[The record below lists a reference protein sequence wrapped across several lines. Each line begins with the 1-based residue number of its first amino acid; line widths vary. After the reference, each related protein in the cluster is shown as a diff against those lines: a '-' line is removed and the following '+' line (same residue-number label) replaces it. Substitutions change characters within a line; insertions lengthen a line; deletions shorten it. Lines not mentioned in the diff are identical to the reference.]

1 MASPWSKRPPTIKE
15 ILPTLAIGAKVRRY
29 FLSHELGPG
38 VQNAHW
44 LEGVVQCSKSGGG
57 KGKKAKEIWWTV
69 LFDAPAPRPLC
80 LSSVQVAEMRICAM
94 IHRDKFAGLEQQLG
108 KELTVEWTVKDERIC
123 VHGSKLK
130 LRNCYLVEF
139 VPASQSFMLR
149 YRCGFEKFVD
159 ETQLVLLLEES
170 IIHKGSNKKKTRD
183 LVTLAEAEVLSTLNR
198 QQQETSPVENSVAVE
213 RQMKVM
219 ADDLVTRE
227 KELQAKKNAEALK
240 ELKLRESVLQLQ
252 LQEAAALA
260 QQQEA
265 LLAKQEE
272 ETLQLEKDKVEEER
286 LALLQQEETEKA
298 LSLEK
303 EKDEAAKQALLA
315 KQEEE
320 RLQLEKDKEEERLAL
335 LQQQE
340 TEKALSLEKEK
351 EEAAKQALKTKQEEE
366 RLQLEKDKAEEERLQ
381 LEIEKAEEERLA
393 LLAKQEEER
402 LQLEKD
408 KEDKDK
414 DVDKEEESDNARGK
428 QPYEDLPPPPQ
439 HQPPTM
445 DLKGLWTAFLEQQ
458 HGILQPAAVP
468 SNPTKT
474 RDGQPPKK
482 KRTTSR
488 GRTKVKGE
496 KNGGNAKQAL
506 DADGK
511 EAEEEDLDDF
521 DWDDQHVQQSANTA
535 RRILW
540 QRGHAANVPS
550 KVKELI
556 AAATVTR
563 VEDAMEPLQ
572 TLGFAILED
581 MTVAFS
587 PKNRCT
593 KEQRDFITKC
603 KTHTFP

>member
-94 IHRDKFAGLEQQLG
+94 MHRDKFAGLEQQLG

-149 YRCGFEKFVD
+149 YRCGFQKFVD

-303 EKDEAAKQALLA
+303 EKGEVAMQALLA

-351 EEAAKQALKTKQEEE
+351 EDAAKQALKTKQEEE
-366 RLQLEKDKAEEERLQ
+366 RLQREKDKAEEERLQ
-381 LEIEKAEEERLA
+381 LEIEKAEEERIA

-458 HGILQPAAVP
+458 HGIVQPAAVP

-474 RDGQPPKK
+474 GDGQPPKK
-482 KRTTSR
+482 KRKTSR

>member
-1 MASPWSKRPPTIKE
+1 M
-15 ILPTLAIGAKVRRY
+15 
-29 FLSHELGPG
+29 
-38 VQNAHW
+38 
-44 LEGVVQCSKSGGG
+44 
-57 KGKKAKEIWWTV
+57 
-69 LFDAPAPRPLC
+69 
-80 LSSVQVAEMRICAM
+80 
-94 IHRDKFAGLEQQLG
+94 
-108 KELTVEWTVKDERIC
+108 
-123 VHGSKLK
+123 
-130 LRNCYLVEF
+130 
-139 VPASQSFMLR
+139 
-149 YRCGFEKFVD
+149 
-159 ETQLVLLLEES
+159 
-170 IIHKGSNKKKTRD
+170 
-183 LVTLAEAEVLSTLNR
+183 
-198 QQQETSPVENSVAVE
+198 
-213 RQMKVM
+213 
-219 ADDLVTRE
+219 
-227 KELQAKKNAEALK
+227 
-240 ELKLRESVLQLQ
+240 
-252 LQEAAALA
+252 
-260 QQQEA
+260 
-265 LLAKQEE
+265 
-272 ETLQLEKDKVEEER
+272 
-286 LALLQQEETEKA
+286 
-298 LSLEK
+298 
-303 EKDEAAKQALLA
+303 
-315 KQEEE
+315 
-320 RLQLEKDKEEERLAL
+320 QLEKDKEEERLAL

-351 EEAAKQALKTKQEEE
+351 EDAAKQALKTKQEEE

-458 HGILQPAAVP
+458 HGIVQPAAVP

-474 RDGQPPKK
+474 GDGQPPKK
-482 KRTTSR
+482 KRKTSR

-603 KTHTFP
+603 KTQTFP